1 MGPSVVRAESNRPEA
16 DELDPAFDRSQLS
29 TILDAISADLPEG
42 YSGGQLPIYGFEWF
56 ELSGG

>member
-1 MGPSVVRAESNRPEA
+1 MRAESNRPEA